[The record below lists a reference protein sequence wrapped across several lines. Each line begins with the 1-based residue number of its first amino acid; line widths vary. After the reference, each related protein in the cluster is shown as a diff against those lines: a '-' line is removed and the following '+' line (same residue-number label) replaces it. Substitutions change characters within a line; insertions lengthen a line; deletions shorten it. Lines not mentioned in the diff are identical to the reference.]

1 MLRIFKR
8 AIQDILVNSFLNS
21 VAIVTISLCVLII
34 SAFALFYVNAS
45 AIMDFWVRGIRIMAY
60 LGPDVPEPVILDI
73 KQKIR
78 NMNGVGKIRFV
89 SKEEALETLK
99 EQMQQQAS
107 LLEHLDANPLP
118 DAFEIRIR
126 DTFRNWQDFEMLA
139 SRVRSFPE
147 VEEVEYGQ
155 QWMGRFMNLLNLF
168 RLTGYALACLFFMA
182 AVFFVANTIRLVLYS
197 RREEVE
203 IMRLVG
209 ASEGFIKDPFYIQ
222 SMIQGALGGVIG
234 LGTLFVMFRFVVGDW
249 TLEIGDW
256 KLETASDFQF
266 LISDFQIQFLSPE
279 IFIGILLGSMFV
291 GWLGCYISLRQFL
304 K

>member
-1 MLRIFKR
+1 
-8 AIQDILVNSFLNS
+8 
-21 VAIVTISLCVLII
+21 
-34 SAFALFYVNAS
+34 
-45 AIMDFWVRGIRIMAY
+45 
-60 LGPDVPEPVILDI
+60 
-73 KQKIR
+73 
-78 NMNGVGKIRFV
+78 
-89 SKEEALETLK
+89 
-99 EQMQQQAS
+99 
-107 LLEHLDANPLP
+107 
-118 DAFEIRIR
+118 
-126 DTFRNWQDFEMLA
+126 
-139 SRVRSFPE
+139 